1 MSEINENYDKGSKSS
16 KFKVPHVY
24 VIIFILIVI
33 AAIATYLVPAGEYE
47 RTETDDG
54 QTVVV
59 DGSYAEVDSTPVGFL
74 EIFQSI
80 HQGMVDGAGIIFFI
94 FIIGGAFGIFRAT
107 GALDNAVTSVTTKMN
122 GKEFYLIPVLMVFFA
137 LGGAVFGLAEETI
150 PYIMI
155 ITPLALLLGYDSL
168 VGAGI
173 VLGGAAAGFSAAF
186 MNPFTIGVAQGI
198 AELPIYSGLVPRIIF
213 WLIFVGITIAYVM
226 LYARKINKD
235 PTKSLMYEEDKQK
248 RKQVEEVERKELTT
262 RQGIILG
269 ILVLTVF
276 GLAFGVIEFGWYI
289 TEIAGLFFLMGIL
302 MGIVA
307 KMKVNSIAENF
318 VKGCETLVMGALVV
332 GFAYGILAVLQ
343 DGRIMDT
350 ILYAL
355 SNAVSGLPSQ
365 LTAVGM
371 YLSQSVLNFLVP
383 SGSGQA
389 ALTMPI
395 MTPLA
400 DLVGVERQT
409 AVLAFQFGDG
419 ISNIFSPTSGYF
431 MAGLAAAGI
440 AWTKWVRWIWPL
452 LVIQYILGGIF
463 VTIAHLFLF

>member
-1 MSEINENYDKGSKSS
+1 MAETNGKKRKAG
-16 KFKVPHVY
+16 KFQVPHVY
-24 VIIFILIVI
+24 VIIFTLIVI
-33 AAIATYLVPAGEYE
+33 AAIATYMVPAGEYE
-47 RTETDDG
+47 RTETDEG

-59 DGSYAEVDSTPVGFL
+59 DGSYTEVESTPVGFL
-74 EIFQSI
+74 EIFQSV

-107 GALDNAVTSVTTKMN
+107 GALDNAVTSVTTKMK

-186 MNPFTIGVAQGI
+186 MNPFTVGVAQGI
-198 AELPIYSGLVPRIIF
+198 AELPIYSGLGPRIVF
-213 WLIFVGITIAYVM
+213 WFIFVSVAIAFVM
-226 LYARKINKD
+226 NYARKIKKD
-235 PTKSLMYEEDKQK
+235 PTKSLMYEEDKKK
-248 RKQVEEVERKELTT
+248 REQIKEVKRDELTT

-276 GLAFGVIEFGWYI
+276 VLAFGVIQFEWYI
-289 TEIAGLFFLMGIL
+289 TEIAGLFLLMGVV

-307 KMKVNSIAENF
+307 KMNVNTIAENF
-318 VKGCETLVMGALVV
+318 VKGCETLVLGALVV
-332 GFAYGILAVLQ
+332 GFAYGILAVLE
-343 DGRIMDT
+343 DGQIMDT
-350 ILYAL
+350 MLFAI

-365 LTAVGM
+365 FTAIGM
-371 YLSQSVLNFLVP
+371 YIAQSLINFVVP

-400 DLVGVERQT
+400 DLVGVDRQT

-419 ISNIFSPTSGYF
+419 ISNILTPTSGYF

-452 LVIQYILGGIF
+452 LLIQYILGGIF

>member
-1 MSEINENYDKGSKSS
+1 MSELNENYDKNRMTG

-24 VIIFILIVI
+24 VIIFTLIVI
-33 AAIATYLVPAGEYE
+33 AAVATYIVPAGEYD

-59 DGSYAEVDSTPVGFL
+59 DGSYSEVDSSPVGFL

-107 GALDNAVTSVTTKMN
+107 GALDNAVTTVTTKMN

-137 LGGAVFGLAEETI
+137 LGGAIFGLAEETI

-155 ITPLALLLGYDSL
+155 ITPLALLMGYDSL

-173 VLGGAAAGFSAAF
+173 VLAGASAGFSAAF
-186 MNPFTIGVAQGI
+186 MNPFTVGVAQGI
-198 AELPIYSGLVPRIIF
+198 AELPIYSGFGPRLVF
-213 WLIFVGITIAYVM
+213 WFIFVSVTIVFVM
-226 LYARKINKD
+226 RYAQKIKKD
-235 PTKSLMYEEDKQK
+235 PTKSLMYEEDKKK
-248 RKQVEEVERKELTT
+248 RSEVQEVERQELTI

-276 GLAFGVIEFGWYI
+276 ALAFGVIQFEWYI
-289 TEIAGLFFLMGIL
+289 TEIAGLFFLMGII

-307 KMKVNSIAENF
+307 KMNVNAIAENF
-318 VKGCETLVMGALVV
+318 VKGCETLVLGALVV

-343 DGRIMDT
+343 DGQIMDT

-365 LTAVGM
+365 LTAIGM
-371 YLSQSVLNFLVP
+371 YISQALLNFLVP

-400 DLVGVERQT
+400 DLVGVDRQT

-419 ISNIFSPTSGYF
+419 ISNILTPTSGYF

-452 LVIQYILGGIF
+452 LLIQYVLGGIF

>member
-1 MSEINENYDKGSKSS
+1 MSDTDEKKSKTGR
-16 KFKVPHVY
+16 FKVPHVY
-24 VIIFILIVI
+24 VIIFTLIVI
-33 AAIATYLVPAGEYE
+33 AAIATFIVPAGEYE
-47 RTETDDG
+47 RTETDEG
-54 QTVVV
+54 QTVVI
-59 DGSYAEVDSTPVGFL
+59 DGSYEEVDASPVGFL
-74 EIFQSI
+74 EIFQAV

-122 GKEFYLIPVLMVFFA
+122 GKELWLIPVLMIFFA

-155 ITPLALLLGYDSL
+155 ITPLALLMGYDSL

-173 VLGGAAAGFSAAF
+173 VLAGAAAGFSAAF

-198 AELPIYSGLVPRIIF
+198 AELPIYSGFVPRVVF
-213 WLIFVGITIAYVM
+213 WFIFVGITIAYVM
-226 LYARKINKD
+226 RYAQKIKKD
-235 PTKSLMYEEDKQK
+235 PTKSLMYEEDQQ
-248 RKQVEEVERKELTT
+248 RKSKIGKVEHEQLTV
-262 RQGIILG
+262 RQGVILG

-276 GLAFGVIEFGWYI
+276 ILAFGVIQFEWYI
-289 TEIAGLFFLMGIL
+289 AEIAGLFLLMGVL

-307 KMKVNSIAENF
+307 KMNVNAVAENF
-318 VKGCETLVMGALVV
+318 VKGCETMVLGALVV

-343 DGRIMDT
+343 DGQIMDT
-350 ILYAL
+350 ILYAM
-355 SNAVSGLPSQ
+355 SNAVSGLPGQ
-365 LTAVGM
+365 LTAIGM
-371 YLSQSVLNFLVP
+371 YISQILLNFLVP

-389 ALTMPI
+389 AITMPI

-400 DLVGVERQT
+400 DLVGIERQT

-419 ISNIFSPTSGYF
+419 ISNILSPTSGYF

-452 LVIQYILGGIF
+452 LLIQYVLGGIF
-463 VTIAHLFLF
+463 ITIAHLFLF